1 MANAGGGH
9 DNITCVCV
17 DFAGEGLAP
26 PKPDEN
32 AAYQQ
37 YPLPPGLSEERES
50 LPPRDMRIKEGGP
63 KPGADVKRSHD
74 EDEDDVVPARPVEQP
89 SRIPIVL
96 VAIAVLVIVVA
107 VVLAMRGSDDAPEE
121 TPVPSGAIEPVEG
134 ETQPEDELLE
144 GEVEVRVVTDIE
156 GELFVD
162 GESQGPLDAQEDV
175 VLFLVPGAY
184 RFQAK
189 SGDSVVA
196 EELVTVT
203 GGTPM
208 SVSLTMPTG
217 TTGTAPPEETQVVEE
232 SGGTTGGATP
242 EPEPVPAPEAVPEA
256 PAPTPNAP
264 QNP

>member
-1 MANAGGGH
+1 
-9 DNITCVCV
+9 
-17 DFAGEGLAP
+17 
-26 PKPDEN
+26 
-32 AAYQQ
+32 
-37 YPLPPGLSEERES
+37 
-50 LPPRDMRIKEGGP
+50 
-63 KPGADVKRSHD
+63 
-74 EDEDDVVPARPVEQP
+74 
-89 SRIPIVL
+89 
-96 VAIAVLVIVVA
+96 
-107 VVLAMRGSDDAPEE
+107 MRGSDDAPEE